1 MKCVIC
7 GKEMPENAKAC
18 PRCGTIVSAAGFPA
32 QPTPQA
38 EPQNQ
43 SAGQPAPEQHLQYP
57 QAVPGSY
64 PVGRPKKKT
73 GLIVGVVA
81 LAAALVVVLGVLA
94 RNLLNNPL
102 RRFDN
107 ALEQGDYLAAAEL
120 VDEIQDGIS
129 RNDAVQRLTDVA
141 QTAYD
146 DFNEGMISF
155 DEAREIVENISYGLS
170 TDGLVYLDQEL
181 SLLKGSK
188 DAFEAGEA
196 AEAAGEYLE
205 AMTWYE
211 QVIEEDAN
219 YPDAEERW
227 NQAAAAYEAEVLA
240 EAEAQ
245 ADAGEYKQAV
255 SLLEEGLDDLP
266 DSEQIENRLEEY
278 QELLENSGHSGS
290 GSRITA
296 SGRYATIQDFL
307 ESDVMQNQ
315 LQKLQNTLEESG
327 LNLQITAEGN
337 KLVYTY
343 VFDSLGELGDA
354 GIDLMAGLL
363 EDAMEEQRGTFEQLA
378 NSLKLAVDMD
388 DPVVEVRYLAPDGT
402 VIYSAE
408 FNGD

>member
-43 SAGQPAPEQHLQYP
+43 SAGQPTPEQQPQYP

-64 PVGRPKKKT
+64 PVGGPKKKT

-120 VDEIQDGIS
+120 VDEILDEIS
-129 RNDAVQRLTDVA
+129 RDDAVQRLTDVA

-245 ADAGEYKQAV
+245 ADAGEYGQAV
-255 SLLEEGLDDLP
+255 SLLEGALDDLP

-278 QELLENSGHSGS
+278 QELLENSGNSGS
-290 GSRITA
+290 GSGITA

-408 FNGD
+408 FNAD